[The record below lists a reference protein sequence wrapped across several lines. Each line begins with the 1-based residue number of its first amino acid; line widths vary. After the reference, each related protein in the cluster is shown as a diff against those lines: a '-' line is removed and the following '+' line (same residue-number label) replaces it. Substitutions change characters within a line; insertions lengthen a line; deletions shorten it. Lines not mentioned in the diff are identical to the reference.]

1 MIVRRVA
8 VGAAFA
14 LALCAGCRD
23 AAGPA
28 VVELGP
34 RVSAWVPD
42 SAAVLGHGY
51 YSGFT
56 AATHAVVSD
65 AGTWA
70 ATWDQFLGSLEPKPP
85 VPSVDFGAD
94 RVLVVAM
101 GLRFS
106 GGFDIGIDSVVGY
119 QGGTTVY
126 LTARS
131 PGPGCFTTAA
141 LTQPAQ
147 LVRVPRPVEPV
158 TFQARDAVTP
168 CPCPACALRIG
179 RRR

>member
-1 MIVRRVA
+1 MIVRLLA
-8 VGAAFA
+8 VGAAFTT
-14 LALCAGCRD
+14 ALCAGCRD
-23 AAGPA
+23 VAGPEVA
-28 VVELGP
+28 DLGP

-56 AATHAVVSD
+56 TAARAVVSD

-70 ATWDQFLGSLEPKPP
+70 ATWDRFLGSLEPKPP

-101 GLRFS
+101 GLRFT
-106 GGFDIGIDSVVGY
+106 GGFDIGIDSVVGC
-119 QGGTTVY
+119 QAGTTVY

-131 PGPGCFTTAA
+131 PGPSCFTTQA

-147 LVRVPRPVEPV
+147 LVRVRRPVEPV
-158 TFQARDAVTP
+158 TFQERDVVTP
-168 CPCPACALRIG
+168 CTCPACALRIE